1 MSHWTYK
8 GNDVVD
14 IPEGMFGF
22 VYRITHRDSGVKYI
36 GRKYFE
42 SRRRKVVPG
51 KVRRKVVVTES
62 NWRTYTSSSKE
73 LNALI
78 EEHGKAAFDFEI
90 LAYAST
96 KGACNF
102 LEEAVQHVSGCLYDD
117 SYLNGNIGNG
127 SFRSVKISDDLKQ
140 SLKELKEIL

>member
-1 MSHWTYK
+1 MSQWSYK
-8 GNDVVD
+8 GETVTE

-22 VYRITHRDSGVKYI
+22 VYRITHVDSGTKYI
-36 GRKYFE
+36 GRKYFT
-42 SRRRKVVPG
+42 STRRKIVPG
-51 KVRRKVVVTES
+51 KVRRKVVTTES
-62 NWRTYTSSSKE
+62 NWKTYTSSSKE

-78 EEHGKAAFDFEI
+78 DAHGRDAFDFEI
-90 LAYAST
+90 LAFAET

-127 SFRSVKISDDLKQ
+127 SFRSVKISD
-140 SLKELKEIL
+140 SLKESLKSIKDVL